1 MTNQTSRLRSGQAP
15 HRTLTVLATDSGRWS
30 VDAVGDEDELSSPQR
45 ATEHWTNLVSHGVR
59 TEHSMF
65 LAFQADLHK

>member
-1 MTNQTSRLRSGQAP
+1 M
-15 HRTLTVLATDSGRWS
+15 LATDSGRWT